1 MVTGLILPPKT
12 DEQNAG
18 SGIRGLATISH
29 LTRPKRPPDHSN
41 RNTVDRVT
49 LPGGSGFERSV
60 PRKIATVR
68 VFVRVRPIYRRTIIR
83 AVAGLGEP
91 IELSGGIR
99 RAVTHRP
106 EAASHQGRAV
116 GGASASRNRRFE
128 SVPLQRGVC
137 CELRVRGRCRSRCNP
152 SGRRCGHTWCERDNF
167 SRVCAAVM
175 RRHHAEPDAARN
187 LDTENKRVQPW
198 RGTNSSN
205 HLPPA
210 ASRANSPRSDPGEH
224 G

>member
-116 GGASASRNRRFE
+116 GGASASRNRKFE
-128 SVPLQRGVC
+128 STPLQRGVC
-137 CELRVRGRCRSRCNP
+137 KLSVPRALRLRWRNQINRTRVREVRIQLPPAESQQTFGPFRVVAIHKRSENQIHR
-152 SGRRCGHTWCERDNF
+152 T
-167 SRVCAAVM
+167 RVREV
-175 RRHHAEPDAARN
+175 RI
-187 LDTENKRVQPW
+187 QF
-198 RGTNSSN
+198 
-205 HLPPA
+205 PPA
-210 ASRANSPRSDPGEH
+210 ASPLRTGALQLVRSW
-224 G
+224 